1 MMNLWNNVGNE
12 NNTEKKEVKYLKFPE
27 GSTVIRVLDEA
38 PYTRWQHWLPAP
50 ANGGKGVGID
60 CIGKDCPVCQKIA
73 MEKAKGTPKELIKLT
88 TKKVHSINVL
98 VRKSNGED
106 ELNVLEQGNGLF
118 GNLKDCMV
126 MMGNAGITPDLRKMD
141 VMVNRTGTGFN
152 STKYSVMPL
161 MNKISDLT
169 EKELALEKYDLKSL
183 KPILTPEQ
191 IIQVMNGATLDSIA
205 KNETEGNT
213 NQPSGE
219 VEIDFSQGI
228 V

>member
-60 CIGKDCPVCQKIA
+60 CIGKECPVCQKIA
-73 MEKAKGTPKELIKLT
+73 MEKAKGTPKEQIKLT

-98 VRKSNGED
+98 VRKPNGED

-118 GNLKDCMV
+118 GNLKDVMV
-126 MMGNAGITPDLRKMD
+126 MMGSAGMTPDLRKMD
-141 VMVNRTGTGFN
+141 VMINRTGTGFN
-152 STKYSVMPL
+152 NTKYSVMPL
-161 MNKISDLT
+161 MNKVSDLT
-169 EKELALEKYDLKSL
+169 EKELSLEKYNLQEL
-183 KPILTPEQ
+183 KPKLNPEQ
-191 IIQVMNGATLDSIA
+191 IVQVMNGATLESVT
-205 KNETEGNT
+205 KTEDN
-213 NQPSGE
+213 NQTE
-219 VEIDFSQGI
+219 NKTVEIDFSQGI